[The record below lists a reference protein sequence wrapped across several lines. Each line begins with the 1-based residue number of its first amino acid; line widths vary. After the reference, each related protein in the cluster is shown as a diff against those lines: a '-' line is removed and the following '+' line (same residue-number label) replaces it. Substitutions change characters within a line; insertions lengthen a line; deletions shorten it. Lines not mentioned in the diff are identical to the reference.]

1 MWDGTTKLAKDLEI
15 GDQLIGYYIPG
26 MIPEQEE
33 GWADWTESVEVE
45 GTYEKTTLVA
55 IKLDT
60 FSSYFLINNDLKITL
75 EHQILINK
83 KDTNI
88 WAWVDTPFIEVGDK
102 MKGNNNE
109 IIEVQSI
116 QEINET
122 ITVVSPDV
130 EKLDN
135 YLAGENPVIIH
146 NLGGGGSFGK
156 V

>member
-1 MWDGTTKLAKDLEI
+1 
-15 GDQLIGYYIPG
+15 
-26 MIPEQEE
+26 
-33 GWADWTESVEVE
+33 
-45 GTYEKTTLVA
+45 
-55 IKLDT
+55 
-60 FSSYFLINNDLKITL
+60 
-75 EHQILINK
+75 
-83 KDTNI
+83 
-88 WAWVDTPFIEVGDK
+88 

-146 NLGGGGSFGK
+146 NIGGGGSFGK
-156 V
+156 VG